1 MGNTTAST
9 ISVHRVS
16 VVSVDEDAQ
25 TVTASWNGN
34 RARVYFRGE
43 YSAWKVSEPV
53 TVPTWGG
60 MGKRL
65 ATREE
70 KAALKAKEPPT
81 NPPRRPRRP
90 LDQRVRPG
98 GRCPGPTEPPQGEP
112 TGWPLTTEAC
122 EAGRIGAR

>member
-1 MGNTTAST
+1 MAAFKNIKPGQILFTVSRHRMGNTTAST

-16 VVSVDEDAQ
+16 VVSVDEEAQ

-70 KAALKAKEPPT
+70 KTALKAKEPHP
-81 NPPRRPRRP
+81 
-90 LDQRVRPG
+90 
-98 GRCPGPTEPPQGEP
+98 
-112 TGWPLTTEAC
+112 
-122 EAGRIGAR
+122 